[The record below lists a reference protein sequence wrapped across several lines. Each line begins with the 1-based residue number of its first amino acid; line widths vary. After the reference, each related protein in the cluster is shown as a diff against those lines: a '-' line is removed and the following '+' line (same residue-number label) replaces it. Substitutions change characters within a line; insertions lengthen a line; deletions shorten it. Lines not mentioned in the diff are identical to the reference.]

1 MNKTPLYYYPRDYAK
16 EHDEIPLYRES
27 FQANV
32 ACKEA
37 IEAAVRKHY
46 NDNCLGGEA
55 AKEVV
60 QEFGFERTM
69 YVLANT
75 IRHKDWDGRI
85 SPDNKRWART
95 IPVYED
101 RDGFGLDGRIYF
113 VVDRC
118 HSGLMN
124 IFINQVRHDY
134 LLTQPLKVQ
143 DIYTEALRICCTF
156 ENAPRSNGIDQQSIV
171 ARVSPQFME
180 RAKKKDL
187 NRLAKMLPHPSA
199 QLTRFEDGGDLYAQ
213 ISADENRHLVPKKP
227 RARKAQE
234 R

>member
-1 MNKTPLYYYPRDYAK
+1 M

-27 FQANV
+27 MQANI

-46 NDNCLGGEA
+46 NDNCLSGEA
-55 AKEVV
+55 AKDAV

-75 IRHKDWDGRI
+75 VRRKDWDGRI
-85 SPDNKRWART
+85 SQNNKDWART

-101 RDGFGLDGRIYF
+101 LNGFGQDGRDYF
-113 VVDRC
+113 VVDQC
-118 HSGLMN
+118 HTGLTN
-124 IFINQVRHDY
+124 LFINQVRHDY
-134 LLTQPLKVQ
+134 LLSQPLKAQ
-143 DIYTEALRICCTF
+143 DIYTEALKICCNF
-156 ENAPRSNGIDQQSIV
+156 ESAPHPNGPDQQSFV
-171 ARVSPQFME
+171 TRVSPLFMK
-180 RAKKKDL
+180 RATKKDL

-199 QLTRFEDGGDLYAQ
+199 QLTRLQEGGDLYAK

-227 RARKAQE
+227 RTRKAQE

>member
-1 MNKTPLYYYPRDYAK
+1 MNKTPLYYYPRDYAM
-16 EHDEIPLYRES
+16 EHDEMPIYRES

-37 IEAAVRKHY
+37 IEMAVRKYY
-46 NDNCLGGEA
+46 NNNSLGKEA

-75 IRHKDWDGRI
+75 VRHKDWDGRI
-85 SPDNKRWART
+85 SQGNKNWART

-101 RDGFGLDGRIYF
+101 LDSFGLDGRDYF
-113 VVDRC
+113 VVDQC
-118 HSGLMN
+118 HPGLTN

-134 LLTQPLKVQ
+134 LLTQPLKAQ
-143 DIYTEALRICCTF
+143 DIYAEALRICCTF
-156 ENAPRSNGIDQQSIV
+156 ENAPHSNGIDQQSIV

-227 RARKAQE
+227 RTRKAQE